1 MLFVR
6 LCAQGARNAPLL
18 RGATC
23 LAFARSPD
31 NVFVDSGI
39 LLTTPVEAFQGMLY
53 IAQCCPIALVSP
65 IVVSMNVRAKDMVPA
80 GTPVQSSSGMTPTPR
95 LPPLHVYLVL
105 NFAPSA

>member
-1 MLFVR
+1 MLFMRV
-6 LCAQGARNAPLL
+6 CAQGARNAPLL

-31 NVFVDSGI
+31 NVFVASGI

-53 IAQCCPIALVSP
+53 MAQCWPIGLLSP
-65 IVVSMNVRAKDMVPA
+65 SVVSMNVSAKDLVPA
-80 GTPVQSSSGMTPTPR
+80 GTPVQSSSGMTPAPR
-95 LPPLHVYLVL
+95 APPLQVYLVS